1 MSVARYEPVVPF
13 DRTFDAGYG
22 LEFLDHD
29 AEAAELHA
37 RVPVKPGILTAHGHV
52 HGGVFAGAA
61 EAIASTGTALA
72 VMDAGDV
79 AMGLSNDTTLIA
91 GVTEGSIHMR
101 ARAVSR
107 LEHEWVWTVDAT
119 GDDERPVAH
128 SRVTVAVRPM
138 RRAA

>member
-1 MSVARYEPVVPF
+1 MPVARYEPVVPF

-22 LEFLDHD
+22 LELLDHD
-29 AEAAELHA
+29 AEAAEVRG
-37 RVPVKPGILTAHGHV
+37 RVPVKPEILTAHGHV

-72 VMDAGDV
+72 VMEDGDV

-91 GVTEGSIHMR
+91 GVAEGTIHLR

-107 LEHEWVWTVDAT
+107 VEREWVWTVDAT
-119 GDDERPVAH
+119 DDDQRPVAH
-128 SRVTVAVRPM
+128 SRITVAVRPM